1 MSAVAGFY
9 GFQSITANIAGA
21 GGNVDLAYG
30 SGAAEEGITI
40 EPYGDQSTVEIGADG
55 FVAHSLSASTAHTIT
70 ARLSKVAPGNRTLQ
84 IMANLQQVS
93 PALNG
98 KNIITLRDTL
108 NGNVILCEFVAF
120 TKYTPLNYAKDAGI
134 NEWQFVAARV
144 QRIL

>member
-21 GGNVDLAYG
+21 GGETDLAYG
-30 SGAAEEGITI
+30 AGAAEEGITI
-40 EPYGDQSTVEIGADG
+40 EPYQDQSTVEIGADG
-55 FVAHSLSASTAHTIT
+55 FMAHSLSASTAHTIT
-70 ARLSKVAPGNRTLQ
+70 ARLSKVAPGNRILQ
-84 IMANLQQVS
+84 LMANLQQVS